1 MKEFNIAVD
10 EVLGLGCFIEI
21 ESLKNVSD
29 EKLVKII
36 KNKEIK
42 LLKDIQISADNV
54 VKKGYL
60 DLIMEHKNGRI
71 INPQ

>member
-60 DLIMEHKNGRI
+60 DLIMEHKNGI
-71 INPQ
+71 TINPQ